1 MKSIFVIMALLISDI
16 ILGQNTNKLSLYGSI
31 QLNQVIYDGV
41 NSDRQ
46 TGFGYSVQLKFMN
59 NSRFE
64 PMLDFGLDRIQ
75 KYEDFTHT
83 YEGRDI
89 VKFQCYNLFLGTD
102 FKIVKG
108 FKFEIVLGA
117 SIIDSY
123 TSWGFKP
130 AVIYC
135 FGKNERFF
143 GKVSLTHT
151 LPKYG
156 ENVEPFGYLNFG
168 FGIKLF

>member
-1 MKSIFVIMALLISDI
+1 MKSLFVLVALLVSEVLI
-16 ILGQNTNKLSLYGSI
+16 GQNTNKLSLNGSF
-31 QLNQVIYDGV
+31 QVNQVIYDGV

-59 NSRFE
+59 KSKFE
-64 PMLDFGLDRIQ
+64 PLLNLDWDRIQ

-89 VKFQCYNLFLGTD
+89 VKFQSYNLFLGTD
-102 FKIVKG
+102 FKIGKG
-108 FKFEIVLGA
+108 FKFEFVLAA

-123 TSWGFKP
+123 ACWGFKS
-130 AVIYC
+130 AVLYC

-156 ENVEPFGYLNFG
+156 ENIKPFGYLNFG
-168 FGIKLF
+168 FGIKVF